1 MEYLITDQ
9 SGQVRK
15 FGDWFDAIRFA
26 VQQAKLN
33 PQTPVKMSSGLNHY
47 QAWANGEIDRLET
60 YCACDTCGFC
70 NSPNGSATCPYYW
83 EQQVWAHYDTYE
95 E

>member
-15 FGDWFDAIRFA
+15 FDNWFDAIRFA

-33 PQTPVKMSSGLNHY
+33 PQTPVDMSSGLSQY
-47 QAWANGEIDRLET
+47 RAWANGEIDRLET
-60 YCACDTCGFC
+60 YCACDTCRLC
-70 NSPNGSATCPYYW
+70 TSSNGSATCPHYW
-83 EQQVWAHYDTYE
+83 EQQVWAHYDTCE